1 LGIEDKSSKDHT
13 VESNENFDRV
23 LTLPQITASGVAII
37 IGAGIYVLLG
47 PAAEDA
53 GAQVW
58 MSFLFASALSVL
70 TAFSYMELS
79 SMFPKAGSEQEFAR
93 HAFPSWVSAT
103 VGWSMALAL
112 VVAASTVALGFSRYL
127 AEFIEVDFRLSAIVI
142 TLLMC
147 FVSFLGM
154 QRAIWLVLTLGA
166 IEVGGLVLVF
176 AVGAPSIGDVD
187 LFAGFDFGGVFA
199 SASLVFFAFIGF
211 DEVITLSEET
221 KNPRRTVPLA
231 LFLSLAISTLLY
243 VGVAIVA
250 VSVLGVDGLVN
261 SSRPLADVMSLT
273 VGESSA
279 KLMAAIALISTS
291 STVLLALTS
300 ASRMIY
306 GTASSGSLPKV
317 FASVYQRRTP
327 LPALLVSTVVAVGLI
342 LLEDISLL
350 AGATDVLIYVLFV
363 IVNLVLIILRKRMPN
378 HPRQFVVRGA
388 IRGVPVLPV
397 LGIIATLSMGFN
409 IELNA
414 SLLAIF
420 IVAIG
425 IAIALL
431 GSRKSVTYSHD

>member
-1 LGIEDKSSKDHT
+1 MGIEDKSSKNHT

-23 LTLPQITASGVAII
+23 LSLPQITASGVAII

-166 IEVGGLVLVF
+166 IEVGGLLLVF
-176 AVGAPSIGDVD
+176 FVGAPNIGDVD
-187 LFAGFDFGGVFA
+187 LFAGFKLV
-199 SASLVFFAFIGF
+199 ASLH
-211 DEVITLSEET
+211 
-221 KNPRRTVPLA
+221 PRRLC
-231 LFLSLAISTLLY
+231 FL
-243 VGVAIVA
+243 
-250 VSVLGVDGLVN
+250 
-261 SSRPLADVMSLT
+261 R
-273 VGESSA
+273 SSA
-279 KLMAAIALISTS
+279 
-291 STVLLALTS
+291 LT
-300 ASRMIY
+300 R
-306 GTASSGSLPKV
+306 
-317 FASVYQRRTP
+317 
-327 LPALLVSTVVAVGLI
+327 
-342 LLEDISLL
+342 
-350 AGATDVLIYVLFV
+350 
-363 IVNLVLIILRKRMPN
+363 
-378 HPRQFVVRGA
+378 
-388 IRGVPVLPV
+388 
-397 LGIIATLSMGFN
+397 
-409 IELNA
+409 
-414 SLLAIF
+414 
-420 IVAIG
+420 
-425 IAIALL
+425 
-431 GSRKSVTYSHD
+431 

>member
-1 LGIEDKSSKDHT
+1 
-13 VESNENFDRV
+13 
-23 LTLPQITASGVAII
+23 VAII

-47 PAAEDA
+47 PAAKDA

-58 MSFLFASALSVL
+58 LAFLIASGLSVL

-127 AEFIEVDFRLSAIVI
+127 VEFLDVDFRLSAIGI
-142 TLLMC
+142 TLLMG

-154 QRAIWLVLTLGA
+154 QRAIWLVLSLGA

-176 AVGAPSIGDVD
+176 IVGAPRIGDVD
-187 LFAGFDFGGVFA
+187 LFSGVDFGGIFA

-221 KNPRRTVPLA
+221 KNPKRTVPLA
-231 LFLSLAISTLLY
+231 LFLALSISTLLY

-250 VSVLGVDGLVN
+250 VSVLGVDGLVS
-261 SSRPLADVMSLT
+261 SSRPLADVMSQT
-273 VGESSA
+273 VGDRSA

-306 GTASSGSLPKV
+306 GTASSGNLPKV

-327 LPALLVSTVVAVGLI
+327 LPALLASTVVAVALI
-342 LLEDISLL
+342 LFEDISLL

-363 IVNLVLIILRKRMPN
+363 VVNLVVIILRKRMPN
-378 HPRQFVVRGA
+378 HPRQFTVRGS
-388 IRGVPVLPV
+388 IRGVPVLPI
-397 LGIIATLSMGFN
+397 LGIIATISMG
-409 IELNA
+409 LNVERDA
-414 SLLAIF
+414 SLLALAVIS
-420 IVAIG
+420 VG
-425 IAIALL
+425 VVTALL
-431 GSRKSVTYSHD
+431 SSRRSVA